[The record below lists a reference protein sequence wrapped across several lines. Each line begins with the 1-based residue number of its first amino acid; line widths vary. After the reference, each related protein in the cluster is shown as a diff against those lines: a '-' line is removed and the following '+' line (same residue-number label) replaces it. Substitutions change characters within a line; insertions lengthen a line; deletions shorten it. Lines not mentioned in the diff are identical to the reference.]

1 MPHSVSTVLE
11 VDGERVRV
19 IRRRNQRR
27 AYIRVKAPDGCVEV
41 FFMCGFGCELALAWS
56 PVRGAAVQS
65 NV

>member
-1 MPHSVSTVLE
+1 VAS
-11 VDGERVRV
+11 G
-19 IRRRNQRR
+19 
-27 AYIRVKAPDGCVEV
+27 GCVEV